1 MACPPVSSEPMSLP
15 PARSQSPETDA
26 GNLPAAEA
34 EAMGEASPATAR
46 AAAAPS
52 AGEDGE
58 PYRVL
63 IVEDDRS
70 QAMFAESVLGGS
82 GIQTRSVA
90 EAADVLPLLEEFQP
104 DLVLMDLHLPDMD
117 GTSLT
122 QRIRAHE
129 DFAHVPIVFLTG
141 DPDPELQYQVLE
153 FGADDFLSKPIRPR
167 HLIAAVQSR
176 VQRARALR
184 RLQGGGGNDRHPA
197 TGLLHRPELMQR
209 IASHASNGGGA
220 LCVEI
225 QNAGALRDRYG
236 FAGFEHLMNE
246 AGRSLASLVGELP
259 AARLNDNVFAV
270 FAPAADDPALEG
282 LARRLRDG
290 IGRDA
295 IEIAGTP
302 QRLRAAVSYAACSS
316 GKPDQLLDHAMEALR
331 EARSAP
337 HGIAMY
343 KPPVQDARDDRLL
356 ALLREAIAHDGLRL
370 AFQPVVA
377 VDGGEEAQF
386 QALLRLPDGDHPMHS
401 AREVLPLAEAN
412 GLVPDIDRAVLA
424 RAIAQLGE
432 RGADAPPVRLFVS
445 HSPRTLADGDHV
457 AWMRQALEARAVA
470 ASQIVLDLRLDDA
483 LVHSEELAPELA
495 RLADIGVGA
504 CLSQYLHGSEADVLL
519 ARLPLG
525 YLRLSPRY
533 TAADA
538 SAAERDEARGVIQRA
553 HALGLRVIGPSVEDP
568 RAAAALWSSGID
580 YLQGNLV
587 QEPEHALDFD
597 FRAPVL

>member
-1 MACPPVSSEPMSLP
+1 MPLP
-15 PARSQSPETDA
+15 PARSQSPETEA
-26 GNLPAAEA
+26 GAPPAPES
-34 EAMGEASPATAR
+34 EPMGETPSAGGRDP
-46 AAAAPS
+46 AAPS
-52 AGEDGE
+52 AVQDDE

-70 QAMFAESVLGGS
+70 QALFAESVLGGS
-82 GIQTRSVA
+82 GIQTRSAA
-90 EAADVLPLLEEFQP
+90 EAAEVLPAMDEFRP

-122 QRIRAHE
+122 QRIREHE

-176 VQRARALR
+176 VQRARAQR
-184 RLQGGGGNDRHPA
+184 RLQAQPPGGNDRHPA

-209 IASHASNGGGA
+209 VAAHASSDGGA

-225 QNAGALRDRYG
+225 QSAGVLRDRYG

-246 AGRSLASLVGELP
+246 AGRILASLVGELP

-270 FAPAADDPALEG
+270 FAADADEPALEA

-290 IGRDA
+290 IALDS
-295 IEIAGTP
+295 IEIAATA
-302 QRLRAAVSYAACSS
+302 QRLRAAVSCATCSGS
-316 GKPDQLLDHAMEALR
+316 KPDQLLDHAMEALR
-331 EARSAP
+331 EARGAP
-337 HGIAMY
+337 LGIAMY

-356 ALLREAIAHDGLRL
+356 VLLREAIAHDGLRL

-386 QALLRLPDGDHPMHS
+386 QALLRLPDGDHPMRS

-412 GLVPDIDRAVLA
+412 GLMPQIDRAVMA
-424 RAIAQLGE
+424 RAIAHLGE
-432 RGADAPPVRLFVS
+432 RAADATPVRLFVS
-445 HSPRTLADGDHV
+445 HSPRTLADGDYV
-457 AWMRQALEARAVA
+457 AWLQQALEARGVA
-470 ASQIVLDLRLDDA
+470 ASRLLLDLRLDDA
-483 LVHSEELAPELA
+483 LLHSEELAPVLA

-504 CLSQYLHGSEADVLL
+504 GLSQYLHGSEADVLL
-519 ARLPLG
+519 TRLPLQ

-533 TAADA
+533 TAAGA
-538 SAAERDEARGVIQRA
+538 SPAERDEARGVIHRA

-568 RAAAALWSSGID
+568 RAAAALWSSGVD

-597 FRAPVL
+597 FRHPVL

>member
-1 MACPPVSSEPMSLP
+1 MSLP
-15 PARSQSPETDA
+15 PARSQSPQTDA
-26 GNLPAAEA
+26 DAVPGPET
-34 EAMGEASPATAR
+34 EGMGDAT
-46 AAAAPS
+46 S
-52 AGEDGE
+52 AGVRATPRDGTEADE

-70 QAMFAESVLGGS
+70 QALFAESVLGGS

-90 EAADVLPLLEEFQP
+90 EAAEVLRVLGEFQP
-104 DLVLMDLHLPDMD
+104 DLVLMDLHLPDME

-176 VQRARALR
+176 VQRTRALR
-184 RLQGGGGNDRHPA
+184 RRQGTSRDRHPA
-197 TGLLHRPELMQR
+197 TGLLHRPALAQR
-209 IASHASNGGGA
+209 ITAHAVDAVGGT

-246 AGRSLASLVGELP
+246 AGRHLSALVGELP
-259 AARLNDNVFAV
+259 AARLTDNVFAV
-270 FAPAADDPALEG
+270 FAPDADEPGLEA
-282 LARRLRDG
+282 LARMLRDG
-290 IGRDA
+290 IGRDP
-295 IEIAGTP
+295 IDIAGTP
-302 QRLRAAVSYAACSS
+302 QRLRAAVGYALCAGSDP
-316 GKPDQLLDHAMEALR
+316 GRRLEHAMEALR
-331 EARSAP
+331 EARIAP
-337 HGIAMY
+337 LGIAAY
-343 KPPVQDARDDRLL
+343 KPPVQDERDDRLL
-356 ALLREAIAHDGLRL
+356 ALLREALASDGLRL

-377 VDGGEEAQF
+377 VAGGEEAQF
-386 QALLRLPDGDHPMHS
+386 QALLRLPEDDRPLHS
-401 AREVLPLAEAN
+401 ASEVLPVAEAN
-412 GLVPDIDRAVLA
+412 GLMPQIDRAVLA
-424 RAIAQLGE
+424 RAIGHLGD
-432 RGADAPPVRLFVS
+432 RAADAPPVRLFVS
-445 HSPRTLADGDHV
+445 HSPRTLVDADHV
-457 AWMRQALEARAVA
+457 AWLQQALQARGIA
-470 ASQIVLDLRLDDA
+470 ASQLVLDLRLDDA
-483 LVHSEELAPELA
+483 LVHSEELAPTLA
-495 RLADIGVGA
+495 QLADAGVGM
-504 CLSQYLHGSEADVLL
+504 CLSHYLHGSEADVLL
-519 ARLPLG
+519 AQLPLRF
-525 YLRLSPRY
+525 LRLSSRY

-538 SAAERDEARGVIQRA
+538 TAAERDEARGVIQRA

-597 FRAPVL
+597 FRVPVL

>member
-1 MACPPVSSEPMSLP
+1 MPLP
-15 PARSQSPETDA
+15 PARSQPPETDA
-26 GNLPAAEA
+26 GALSGPEA
-34 EAMGEASPATAR
+34 EALGDASAAGVAMADATEA
-46 AAAAPS
+46 
-52 AGEDGE
+52 DE

-70 QAMFAESVLGGS
+70 QALFAESVLGGS
-82 GIQTRSVA
+82 GIQTRAIA
-90 EAADVLPLLEEFQP
+90 EAAGVLPALEEFQP
-104 DLVLMDLHLPDMD
+104 DLVLMDLHLPDME

-129 DFAHVPIVFLTG
+129 EFAHVPIVFLTG

-153 FGADDFLSKPIRPR
+153 VGADDFLSKPIRPR

-184 RLQGGGGNDRHPA
+184 RLQGGGHHDLNPT
-197 TGLLHRPELMQR
+197 TGLLHRPELMRR
-209 IASHASNGGGA
+209 IAAHSTGAGGA

-246 AGRSLASLVGELP
+246 AGRNLSTLASAFD

-270 FAPAADDPALEG
+270 FAPAADEPALEG
-282 LARRLRDG
+282 LSRVLRDG

-295 IEIAGTP
+295 IDIAGTP
-302 QRLRAAVSYAACSS
+302 QRLRAAVAYATCAGSA
-316 GKPDQLLDHAMEALR
+316 PDRLLDHAMEALR
-331 EARSAP
+331 EARIAP
-337 HGIAMY
+337 HGIAAY
-343 KPPVQDARDDRLL
+343 KAPVHDARDDRLL
-356 ALLREAIAHDGLRL
+356 ALLREALASDGLQL

-386 QALLRLPDGDHPMHS
+386 QALLRLPEGDHPMHS

-412 GLVPDIDRAVLA
+412 GLMAEIDRAVLA
-424 RAIAQLGE
+424 RSIGLLGE
-432 RGADAPPVRLFVS
+432 RGPDAPPVRLFVS
-445 HSPRTLADGDHV
+445 HSPRSLAEGSHV
-457 AWMRQALEARAVA
+457 EWLRQQLDARGVA
-470 ASQIVLDLRLDDA
+470 ASQLVLDLRLDDA
-483 LVHSEELAPELA
+483 LVHSEELAPALA
-495 RLADIGVGA
+495 RLADTGVGV

-519 ARLPLG
+519 SQFPLQ
-525 YLRLSPRY
+525 YVRLSPRY

-538 SAAERDEARGVIQRA
+538 TAAERDEARGVIKRA

-597 FRAPVL
+597 FQTPVL

>member
-1 MACPPVSSEPMSLP
+1 MSLP
-15 PARSQSPETDA
+15 PARSHPPETDA
-26 GNLPAAEA
+26 GAWPGPEA
-34 EAMGEASPATAR
+34 EAMGDAPAARGQAAGNATEA
-46 AAAAPS
+46 
-52 AGEDGE
+52 DE

-70 QAMFAESVLGGS
+70 QALFAESVLGGS
-82 GIQTRSVA
+82 GIQTRAIA
-90 EAADVLPLLEEFQP
+90 EAAGVLPALEEFQP
-104 DLVLMDLHLPDMD
+104 DLVLMDLHLPDME

-122 QRIRAHE
+122 QRIREHAE
-129 DFAHVPIVFLTG
+129 FAHVPIVFLTG

-153 FGADDFLSKPIRPR
+153 VGADDFLSKPIRPR

-184 RLQGGGGNDRHPA
+184 RLQGGGHHDLNPT
-197 TGLLHRPELMQR
+197 TGLLHRPELMRR
-209 IASHASNGGGA
+209 IAAHSTGAGGA

-246 AGRSLASLVGELP
+246 AGRNLSTLASAFD

-270 FAPAADDPALEG
+270 FAPAADEPALEG
-282 LARRLRDG
+282 LSRILRDG

-295 IEIAGTP
+295 IDIAGTP
-302 QRLRAAVSYAACSS
+302 QRLRAAVAYATCAGSA
-316 GKPDQLLDHAMEALR
+316 PDRLLDHAMEALR
-331 EARSAP
+331 EARIAP
-337 HGIAMY
+337 HGIAAY
-343 KPPVQDARDDRLL
+343 KAPVHDARDDRLL
-356 ALLREAIAHDGLRL
+356 ALLREALASDGLQL

-386 QALLRLPDGDHPMHS
+386 QALLRLPEGDHPMHS

-412 GLVPDIDRAVLA
+412 GLMAEIDRAVLA
-424 RAIAQLGE
+424 RSIGLLGE
-432 RGADAPPVRLFVS
+432 RGPDAPPVRLFVS
-445 HSPRTLADGDHV
+445 HSPRSLAEGDHV
-457 AWMRQALEARAVA
+457 EWLQRELDARGVA
-470 ASQIVLDLRLDDA
+470 ASQLVLDLRLDDA
-483 LVHSEELAPELA
+483 LVHSEELAPPLA
-495 RLADIGVGA
+495 RLAKAGVGA

-519 ARLPLG
+519 SQLPLQ
-525 YLRLSPRY
+525 YVRLSPRY

-538 SAAERDEARGVIQRA
+538 TAAERDEARGVIKRA

-587 QEPEHALDFD
+587 QEPEHGLDFD
-597 FRAPVL
+597 FQTPVL

>member
-1 MACPPVSSEPMSLP
+1 MPLP
-15 PARSQSPETDA
+15 SARSQPPETDA
-26 GNLPAAEA
+26 GALSGAEADAIGDAPAAGVAAGMTDAA
-34 EAMGEASPATAR
+34 ET
-46 AAAAPS
+46 
-52 AGEDGE
+52 DE

-70 QAMFAESVLGGS
+70 QALFAESVLGGS
-82 GIQTRSVA
+82 GIQTRAV
-90 EAADVLPLLEEFQP
+90 EDAAAVLPALEEFQP
-104 DLVLMDLHLPDMD
+104 ELVLMDLHLPDME

-122 QRIRAHE
+122 QRIREHD

-153 FGADDFLSKPIRPR
+153 VGADDFLSKPIRPR

-176 VQRARALR
+176 VQRARVLR
-184 RLQGGGGNDRHPA
+184 RLQGTGKDLNPA
-197 TGLLHRPELMQR
+197 TGLMHRPELMRR
-209 IASHASNGGGA
+209 IAAHSTDAGGA

-246 AGRSLASLVGELP
+246 AGRSLATLVGGFE

-270 FAPAADDPALEG
+270 FAPAADEPALEG
-282 LARRLRDG
+282 LARSLRDG
-290 IGRDA
+290 IGRDG
-295 IEIAGTP
+295 IDIAGTP
-302 QRLRAAVSYAACSS
+302 QRLRAAVAYATCA
-316 GKPDQLLDHAMEALR
+316 GNKPDQLLDHAMGALR
-331 EARSAP
+331 EARIAP
-337 HGIAMY
+337 LGIAAY
-343 KPPVQDARDDRLL
+343 QPPVQDARDDRLL
-356 ALLREAIAHDGLRL
+356 ALLRDALANDGLRL

-377 VDGGEEAQF
+377 VDGGEEPQF
-386 QALLRLPDGDHPMHS
+386 QALLRLPEGDRPMHS

-412 GLVPDIDRAVLA
+412 GLMPEIDRAVLA
-424 RAIAQLGE
+424 RALGHLGDRE
-432 RGADAPPVRLFVS
+432 PGAPAVRLFVS
-445 HSPRTLADGDHV
+445 HSPRSLAEGDHV
-457 AWMRQALEARAVA
+457 EWLQRELEARGVA
-470 ASQIVLDLRLDDA
+470 ASQLVLDLRLDDA
-483 LVHSEELAPELA
+483 LVHSEELAPTLGLLA
-495 RLADIGVGA
+495 NAGVGV

-519 ARLPLG
+519 TRLPLQ

-538 SAAERDEARGVIQRA
+538 TAAERDEARGVIKRA

-568 RAAAALWSSGID
+568 RVAAALWSSGID

-597 FRAPVL
+597 FQTPVL

>member
-1 MACPPVSSEPMSLP
+1 MSLP
-15 PARSQSPETDA
+15 PARSQPPENDA
-26 GNLPAAEA
+26 G
-34 EAMGEASPATAR
+34 AMSAPEIETMGDASSASARDATA
-46 AAAAPS
+46 PQ
-52 AGEDGE
+52 AGSEGDE

-70 QAMFAESVLGGS
+70 QALFAESVLGGS

-90 EAADVLPLLEEFQP
+90 EAAGVLSALDEFQP
-104 DLVLMDLHLPDMD
+104 DLVLMDLHLPDME

-122 QRIRAHE
+122 QRIREHE
-129 DFAHVPIVFLTG
+129 DFAHIPIVFLTG

-184 RLQGGGGNDRHPA
+184 RLQGAGGNDRHPA

-209 IASHASNGGGA
+209 IASHAAPASGGA

-246 AGRSLASLVGELP
+246 AGRHLASLVGELA

-270 FAPAADDPALEG
+270 FAPAADEPGLEG
-282 LARRLRDG
+282 LSRILRDG
-290 IGRDA
+290 IGREA

-331 EARSAP
+331 EARVAP
-337 HGIAMY
+337 LGIAAY

-356 ALLREAIAHDGLRL
+356 ALLREAIAGDGLRL

-386 QALLRLPDGDHPMHS
+386 QALLRLPEGDRPMHS

-412 GLVPDIDRAVLA
+412 GLMPEIDRAVLA
-424 RAIAQLGE
+424 RAIGHLGDRE
-432 RGADAPPVRLFVS
+432 AGAPPVRLFVS
-445 HSPRTLADGDHV
+445 HSPRTLAEGDHV
-457 AWMRQALEARAVA
+457 AWLRQALEAREVA
-470 ASQIVLDLRLDDA
+470 ASQLVLDLRLDDA
-483 LVHSEELAPELA
+483 LVHSEELVPELA
-495 RLADIGVGA
+495 RLADAGVGV

-519 ARLPLG
+519 GRLPLQ

-538 SAAERDEARGVIQRA
+538 TAAERDEARGVIQRA

-597 FRAPVL
+597 FQTPVL

>member
-1 MACPPVSSEPMSLP
+1 MSLP
-15 PARSQSPETDA
+15 PARSQPPEPDAGALQPPET
-26 GNLPAAEA
+26 
-34 EAMGEASPATAR
+34 EAMGDASATQSTT
-46 AAAAPS
+46 AAAPIG
-52 AGEDGE
+52 AEGDE

-70 QAMFAESVLGGS
+70 QALFAESVLGGS

-90 EAADVLPLLEEFQP
+90 EAAEVLSAMDEFQP
-104 DLVLMDLHLPDMD
+104 DLVLMDLHLPDME

-122 QRIRAHE
+122 QRIREHE

-184 RLQGGGGNDRHPA
+184 RLQDAGNNGDRHPA

-209 IASHASNGGGA
+209 ITSHAPSGSGGA

-246 AGRSLASLVGELP
+246 AGRHLASLVGELP

-270 FAPAADDPALEG
+270 FAPSADEPALEG
-282 LARRLRDG
+282 LSRSLRDG
-290 IGRDA
+290 VGRDA

-302 QRLRAAVSYAACSS
+302 QRLRAAVSHAACSS

-331 EARSAP
+331 EARVAP
-337 HGIAMY
+337 LGIAAY
-343 KPPVQDARDDRLL
+343 KPPVQDARDERLL
-356 ALLREAIAHDGLRL
+356 ALLREAIANDGLRL

-386 QALLRLPDGDHPMHS
+386 QALLRLPEGERPMHS

-412 GLVPDIDRAVLA
+412 GLMPDIDRAVLA
-424 RAIAQLGE
+424 RAIGHLGDRE
-432 RGADAPPVRLFVS
+432 SDAPPVRLFVS
-445 HSPRTLADGDHV
+445 HSPRTLTDGDHV
-457 AWMRQALEARAVA
+457 AWLRQALEARDVA
-470 ASQIVLDLRLDDA
+470 ASQLVLDLRLDDA
-483 LVHSEELAPELA
+483 LVHSEELAPALA
-495 RLADIGVGA
+495 RLADAGVGV

-519 ARLPLG
+519 GRLPLH

-538 SAAERDEARGVIQRA
+538 TAAERDEARGVIQRA
-553 HALGLRVIGPSVEDP
+553 HAIGLRVIGPSVEDP

-597 FRAPVL
+597 FQAPVL

>member
-1 MACPPVSSEPMSLP
+1 MSLP
-15 PARSQSPETDA
+15 PPHSQPPETDA
-26 GNLPAAEA
+26 GMSPGPGFEAPGDAPAAYAQSA
-34 EAMGEASPATAR
+34 EGNAT
-46 AAAAPS
+46 
-52 AGEDGE
+52 DGDE

-70 QAMFAESVLGGS
+70 QALFAESVLGGS
-82 GIQTRSVA
+82 GIQTRAVA
-90 EAADVLPLLEEFQP
+90 EAAAVLPAMEEFQP
-104 DLVLMDLHLPDMD
+104 DLVLMDLHLPDME

-129 DFAHVPIVFLTG
+129 EFAHVPVVFLTG

-153 FGADDFLSKPIRPR
+153 VGADDFLSKPIRPR

-184 RLQGGGGNDRHPA
+184 RLQGTSHDLNPT
-197 TGLLHRPELMQR
+197 TGLLHRPELMRR
-209 IASHASNGGGA
+209 IAAHPTSAGGA

-246 AGRSLASLVGELP
+246 AGRNLASLVGGFD

-270 FAPAADDPALEG
+270 FAPAANEPALEA
-282 LARRLRDG
+282 LARNLRDG
-290 IGRDA
+290 IGRDG
-295 IEIAGTP
+295 IDIAGTP
-302 QRLRAAVSYAACSS
+302 QRLRAAVAYATCADSEP
-316 GKPDQLLDHAMEALR
+316 GQLLDHAMEALR
-331 EARSAP
+331 EARTVP
-337 HGIAMY
+337 LGIAAY
-343 KPPVQDARDDRLL
+343 QAPVRDARDDRLL
-356 ALLREAIAHDGLRL
+356 ALLRDALANDGLRL

-386 QALLRLPDGDHPMHS
+386 QALLRLPEADRPMHS

-412 GLVPDIDRAVLA
+412 GLMPEIDRAVLA
-424 RAIAQLGE
+424 RAIAHLGE
-432 RGADAPPVRLFVS
+432 RKPDAPLARLFVS
-445 HSPRTLADGDHV
+445 QSPRSLAEDGHV
-457 AWMRQALEARAVA
+457 EWLRQELGARGVA
-470 ASQIVLDLRLDDA
+470 ASQLVLDLRLDDA
-483 LVHSEELAPELA
+483 LVHSEELAPPLA
-495 RLADIGVGA
+495 RLADAGIGA

-519 ARLPLG
+519 SQLPLQ
-525 YLRLSPRY
+525 YVRLSPRY

-538 SAAERDEARGVIQRA
+538 SAAERDEARGVIKRA

-597 FRAPVL
+597 FQTPVL